1 MTDIHVNV
9 DQPPEPGLLRAAIE
23 AALAGRAW
31 PDGPEA
37 AVARAV
43 ADHVT
48 GTDHG
53 PRSRPC

>member
-1 MTDIHVNV
+1 MTDIQVTV
-9 DQPPEPGLLRAAIE
+9 DQPPEPGLLRAAIA

-43 ADHVT
+43 ADHAT
-48 GTDHG
+48 GHDQES
-53 PRSRPC
+53 RSRPC